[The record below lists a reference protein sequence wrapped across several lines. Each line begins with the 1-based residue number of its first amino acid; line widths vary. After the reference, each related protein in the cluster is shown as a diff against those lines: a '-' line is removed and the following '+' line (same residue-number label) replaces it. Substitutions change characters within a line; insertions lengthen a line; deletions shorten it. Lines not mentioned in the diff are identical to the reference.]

1 MKRFINFALVLLGV
15 LALTDLGFSQ
25 ETPPSSP
32 SSQNKIPIDVTAEHV
47 VQDGEK
53 DVVRA
58 WGNVVV
64 RYQDR
69 VLRADKVQIDNKSG
83 MGEAMGNV
91 VVTQTDGTEIHSE
104 RSRFNTK
111 SQKGKA
117 YGIQGRI
124 AQVYRV
130 KAKEAMRMSPTHYK
144 FKDSSL
150 TTCSGKL
157 PKWSFGSS
165 KLDLVVGDRALFT
178 GGVFRVLDFPIM
190 YLPIGYLPINR
201 ERKSGFLIPQFG
213 LSNTDGFTFKP
224 IYYWAINRWSDATV
238 GVEYLQKRGVRPE
251 LEYRYTPSR
260 YTYGEFNGTFLDDR
274 ITGGQF
280 WKVDWRHEQRKLPLG
295 FKFKG
300 KLDLESDNSFNKT
313 FEDDTNLRTRRN
325 SDSFASLN
333 RSWSNSTFD
342 ILTRYRDSTQDDRD
356 DLFAQLP
363 QVTFNTQRRPI
374 GNSNFYFNQ
383 NATFSSFLIDLNT
396 SPIND
401 DNFSVQRF
409 DFHPQLSRPISLAPW
424 LTLTPTVGW
433 RETIYSKGLRTGNE
447 RTSSFTR
454 ELFDVS
460 AALEGPKFNRV
471 YAGRRLGNSK
481 IKHVIEPRL
490 VYSYIPA
497 IDLDDRRKIRNIDGI
512 DDIDSQSRFTY
523 SLTQRLLRKYSLSDD
538 DFSIREIMRF
548 EISHS
553 YDIGEA
559 TRNPRAGTELRP
571 FSDIRMDFDSRLFKP
586 LLLNFDS
593 TFDVEDGKFNTFNFE
608 VGIKPWKNVSF
619 FVERRFAR
627 NSVQN
632 LISNNALVEVN
643 TEQTQFLTG
652 SLFWAFARGWQV
664 QATTRYD
671 ELRKTFREN
680 DFSISFDDH
689 CECWGFAFD
698 LIQRNIISGGV
709 DQSET
714 KFLLSFTLRGIGT
727 EKFGKRDIQHIHR
740 RF

>member
-1 MKRFINFALVLLGV
+1 MKRLFNLAIVLLGL
-15 LALTDLGFSQ
+15 LAFAVPVFCQ
-25 ETPPSSP
+25 ERPSPPPPPSNQQP
-32 SSQNKIPIDVTAEHV
+32 VDVTAEHV

-53 DVVRA
+53 DIVRA

-64 RYQDR
+64 RFGDR
-69 VLRADKVQIDNKSG
+69 TLRADKVQIDNKSG
-83 MGEAMGNV
+83 MGEAVGNV
-91 VVTQTDGTEIHSE
+91 VVTQSDGTEVHSE

-111 SQKGKA
+111 SHKGKA
-117 YGIQGRI
+117 YGVNGRI
-124 AQVYRV
+124 AQIYRV
-130 KAKEAMRMSPTHYK
+130 KGKEAMRMSPTHYK

-157 PKWSFGSS
+157 PKWSFSSS

-201 ERKSGFLIPQFG
+201 ERKSGFLIPKFG

-224 IYYWAINRWSDATV
+224 IYFWAINRWSDATV
-238 GVEYLQKRGVRPE
+238 AVEYLEKRGVRPE
-251 LEYRYTPSR
+251 LEYRYIPSR
-260 YTYGEFNGTFLDDR
+260 HTYGEFNGTFLDDR

-280 WKVDWRHEQRKLPLG
+280 WKIDWKHEQRRLPLG

-300 KLDLESDNSFNKT
+300 KLDLESDSSFNKT
-313 FEDDTNLRTRRN
+313 FEDNTDLRTRRN

-333 RSWSNSTFD
+333 RSWSNSTLD
-342 ILTRYRDSTQDDRD
+342 VLTRYRDSTQDDRD

-363 QVTFNTQRRPI
+363 QVTFKTQRRPV
-374 GNSNFYFNQ
+374 GGSNFYFSQ
-383 NATFSSFLIDLNT
+383 DATFTSFLIDLNT

-409 DFHPQLSRPISLAPW
+409 DFHPQVSRPISIAPW
-424 LTLTPTVGW
+424 LSLTPTIGW

-454 ELFDVS
+454 ELFDVA
-460 AALEGPKFNRV
+460 AALEGPKINKV
-471 YAGRRLGNSK
+471 YENGSSSRTK

-497 IDLDDRRKIRNIDGI
+497 IDLDDRRKIRNIDTI

-523 SLTQRLLRKYSLSDD
+523 SLTQRLLRKDI
-538 DFSIREIMRF
+538 FSEDEFGIREIMRF

-559 TRNPRAGTELRP
+559 TRDPRPGTELKP
-571 FSDIRMDFDSRLFKP
+571 FSDIRVDFDSHVFEP

-593 TFDVEDGKFNTFNFE
+593 TFDVEDGTFNTFNFE
-608 VGIKPWKNVSF
+608 FGIKPWHNVTF
-619 FVERRFAR
+619 FVERRFSR
-627 NSVQN
+627 NTVQR
-632 LISNNALVEVN
+632 LISNNVLNEVN
-643 TEQTQFLTG
+643 TDRTQFLTG
-652 SLFWAFARGWQV
+652 SLYWAFAKGWQA

-680 DFSISFDDH
+680 DFSISYDDL
-689 CECWGFAFD
+689 CDCWGFSFD

-709 DQSET
+709 DQNET
-714 KFLLSFTLRGIGT
+714 KFLLTFTLRGIGT
-727 EKFGKRDIQHIHR
+727 ERFGERGIQHIHR